1 MDTDIG
7 ALTVIFT
14 EFYYWVTIPLM
25 FLIHVG
31 FCMYEVGASRRKN
44 HMHTVMKNT
53 MLIPLVTITFFFF
66 GWWIYFA
73 FPNGPGITGG
83 LTQSDNALPWS
94 ELMGAHLGGP
104 GVNQG
109 SAMGYGVEL
118 GNGYWARVNGVFWA
132 AFLLFSWTAAS
143 IVSGAVIE
151 RIRPSAFWV
160 IAVLVGSFT
169 WIIDAS
175 WGWHPDGWMVTQLG
189 YHDAYASGV
198 IHAIAGG
205 AALGVLIPL
214 GPRIGKF
221 AADGTPRNINPQN
234 KWLVTI
240 GLFLI
245 YTGFWGFYVACNVP
259 IIDYGTLGGAEGV
272 VNFTATTI
280 YLTPT
285 TLSAIVF
292 NFLMSLSG
300 GMIAGYLVSKGDAF
314 WTYSAGLAGV
324 ITASAGNDL
333 YHPIQAMLIGGVGAV
348 CAYKLHFWVERKF
361 KIDDAVGA
369 VAVHGY
375 AGFIGLVICGFMLWG
390 HPATAAYHVEPAFIT
405 PWGQLLGACIM
416 FIVLG
421 FIPAFIA
428 AKIMNSMGVLRI
440 PPAVE
445 LVGLDMSEDIANEM
459 DAIEVSEADIAE
471 ARRLGLLT

>member
-14 EFYYWVTIPLM
+14 EFYYWVTVPLM

-44 HMHTVMKNT
+44 HLHTLMKNT
-53 MLIPLVTITFFFF
+53 MLIPLVTVTFFFF

-73 FPNGPGITGG
+73 FPNGPFITGG
-83 LTQSDNALPWS
+83 LIDAPHAVAWS
-94 ELMGAHLGGP
+94 ELMGTHLGGQP
-104 GVNQG
+104 ETGTTTSDDN
-109 SAMGYGVEL
+109 AF
-118 GNGYWARVNGVFWA
+118 WARINGVFWA

-143 IVSGAVIE
+143 IVSGATIE
-151 RIRPSAFWV
+151 RIRPTAFW
-160 IAVLVGSFT
+160 ILAVLIGSVT
-169 WIIDAS
+169 WIIDAA

-205 AALGVLIPL
+205 FALGVICVL

-221 AADGTPRNINPQN
+221 GPDGKPRNINPHN

-245 YTGFWGFYVACNVP
+245 YCGFWGFYVACNVP
-259 IIDYGTLGGAEGV
+259 IIAAEDIGATGGY
-272 VNFTATTI
+272 TATTI

-300 GMIAGYLVSKGDAF
+300 GLIAGYVVSRGEAF

-348 CAYKLHFWVERKF
+348 FAYKMHFWVERTF
-361 KIDDAVGA
+361 RIDDPVGA

-375 AGFIGLVICGFMLWG
+375 AGFLGLVIAGFMLWG
-390 HPATAAYHVEPAFIT
+390 HPATAGYHETVATISPWGQFLGALIMFGLLGFLPAFIVS
-405 PWGQLLGACIM
+405 LLLKG
-416 FIVLG
+416 
-421 FIPAFIA
+421 
-428 AKIMNSMGVLRI
+428 MGLLRV
-440 PPAVE
+440 PESVE
-445 LVGLDMSEDIANEM
+445 LVGLDMSEEM
-459 DAIEVSEADIAE
+459 RDEADAIAVSEADIAE
-471 ARRLGLLT
+471 ARRLGLLNNNG